1 MKKYMLGMG
10 MLCAASLAAAQTP
23 KAEQAMDT
31 KRQHI
36 AAVAALTG
44 RGDLAGL
51 ESALAAG
58 LDDGMTVNE
67 LKEVMVHAYAYCGFP
82 RALRGLQTLVGVL
95 DGRKAAGVE
104 VNWGREAS
112 PITNGDATFSR
123 RSPVSLRMR
132 RKPIMPC
139 WLPKSKCFSKSIS
152 SPTFSSATC

>member
-1 MKKYMLGMG
+1 MKKAMKKYMLGMG

-58 LDDGMTVNE
+58 LDDGMTSAQVALGWLLQKE
-67 LKEVMVHAYAYCGFP
+67 PWIVPIPGTRHLCRLKENIGAADIRLTAGQMQAVDD
-82 RALRGLQTLVGVL
+82 AL
-95 DGRKAAGVE
+95 AAMPMSE
-104 VNWGREAS
+104 VFG
-112 PITNGDATFSR
+112 G
-123 RSPVSLRMR
+123 SPV
-132 RKPIMPC
+132 KG
-139 WLPKSKCFSKSIS
+139 
-152 SPTFSSATC
+152 